1 MAAWSD
7 WKYYRI
13 PNRLII
19 FGIVSGIMSL
29 VFQAADLEAGSKIP
43 WLLLALSGFLVR
55 GVAVLVLGFSE
66 TIKILCV
73 GFILGA
79 VWSLQKMLRYG
90 SAFQRFLY
98 LSAYIRQILSNKK
111 IEKYYDPVRDGT
123 ECVIP
128 LGTCF
133 CMATVLVFLE
143 KWIF

>member
-1 MAAWSD
+1 MVWEVRNSVYGSLSYLSQSVFWGTLLLAAWSD

-55 GVAVLVLGFSE
+55 GVAVLVLGIFLHSLGMIGAADLKLVALLAAWLGFSE

-73 GFILGA
+73 GFILGVA
-79 VWSLQKMLRYG
+79 LR
-90 SAFQRFLY
+90 AKR
-98 LSAYIRQILSNKK
+98 N
-111 IEKYYDPVRDGT
+111 
-123 ECVIP
+123 
-128 LGTCF
+128 
-133 CMATVLVFLE
+133 
-143 KWIF
+143 